1 MNIWRIIIFI
11 LYSLLAC
18 FLRVFV
24 PNSIRRP
31 IQRMDYPLWNTTTIM
46 TLYQRPTTRP
56 HIRLDWLEKMSLITR
71 TSTSTTRPYFFKPRF

>member
-31 IQRMDYPLWNTTTIM
+31 IPKTTNPLWNTTT
-46 TLYQRPTTRP
+46 TVTTPYRRPTTLP
-56 HIRLDWLEKMSLITR
+56 QIRLDWLEKFGLITK
-71 TSTSTTRPYFFKPRF
+71 TSTSKTYFTRPRF